1 MAETAAQTLQPLTR
15 EERRELRPQ
24 TDEEILQ
31 QMRQRF
37 AAAREAEAEER
48 RSHEDAMAFRA
59 GQQWPDHLMRQRQAP
74 GAERPCLVIDRLS
87 QFISQ
92 IVNSYRRSP
101 LGLRVRPKTGG
112 ATQEL
117 ATIIEGHL
125 RDIEQQSEAEI
136 VYTMALDHAVGH
148 GLGYWRLVTEYE
160 SPTSFQQVPRLK
172 PIYNSLS
179 VYMDPAAVHPAALDA
194 SWAFVTE
201 RWATSRFCQQWD
213 VRPAQIDAWAGPVD
227 YTWHTGSEVLICEY
241 YYKTWEMKTIV
252 RRPDGVGLDTKGLG
266 NLAHLWPTTRQTIE
280 ATVHYV
286 KACGYAI
293 LERATWPGQYIP
305 IIRCE
310 GQRLLRDGRAQR
322 TGLVQAAADSQRMY
336 NYFAS
341 AEAEAVALAPKAPY
355 ILYAEQIDGYQD
367 LWDQAND
374 AQMPYL
380 LLKAHVEGGTLLPA
394 PQRQVAEPAIQAIS
408 QARLLAAQDMQATVG
423 QYEASVGQRSN
434 EQSGTAINARKI
446 EGEQTNYTYAANL
459 AWSIRASGIQLLDL
473 LPKLYSGPTTLRQ
486 VGQDGSIT
494 TTPVN
499 QPMPGPDGQS
509 EQHLL
514 AQGEYDVVVSTGPSY
529 ETSRMQVNDNLTT
542 MLAAVPPEV
551 SRYFMDVWAQ
561 TLDFP
566 GSQELAQRLKTLVPP
581 EALAASEQVKPETK
595 VVQLQ
600 NQLQQVG
607 TQFQQLQQ
615 QMQQDKA
622 TQEAAIQQLKLVE
635 QQVAT
640 LQTRLADKQN
650 EIQADMQKAQWQ
662 HDIDLQKVMLDAEEL
677 RLKYGL
683 QAAEMQQAV
692 SPTGQEG
699 A

>member
-1 MAETAAQTLQPLTR
+1 MAETTTLAPLTR
-15 EERRELRPQ
+15 DERRELRP
-24 TDEEILQ
+24 TRDEDVLQ
-31 QMRQRF
+31 QMRERF
-37 AAAREAEAEER
+37 KLAQEAEADER
-48 RSHEDAMAFRA
+48 RSHEDAMAFRSGA
-59 GQQWPDHLMRQRQAP
+59 QWPDHLMRQRQAP
-74 GAERPCLVIDRLS
+74 GSERPCLVIDRLS
-87 QFISQ
+87 QYINQ
-92 IVNSYRRSP
+92 VINAYRRAP
-101 LGLRVRPKTGG
+101 LGLRVRPKSGG

-117 ATIIEGHL
+117 ATILEGHL

-136 VYTMALDHAVGH
+136 VYTTALDQAVGH

-160 SPTSFQQVPRLK
+160 TPTSFQQVPRLK
-172 PIYNSLS
+172 AIYNSLS

-201 RWATSRFCQQWD
+201 RWATSRFCQQWE
-213 VRPAQIDAWAGPVD
+213 VRPQQVEAWTGPVD
-227 YTWHTGSEVLICEY
+227 YTWNTGAEVLLCEY
-241 YYKTWEMKTIV
+241 FYKTWKAETLV
-252 RRPDGVGLDTKGLG
+252 RLPNGTVLPTAGIG
-266 NLAHLWPTTRQTIE
+266 NLDPTWPTRQTLK

-286 KACGYAI
+286 KAVGYAI
-293 LERATWPGQYIP
+293 LERATWSGQYIP

-380 LLKAHVEGGTLLPA
+380 PIKAHVEGGSLLPP
-394 PQRQVAEPAIQAIS
+394 PQRQVTEPAIQAIS

-446 EGEQTNYTYAANL
+446 EGEQTNYTFPGNL
-459 AWSIRASGIQLLDL
+459 AWSIRACGIQILDL
-473 LPKLYSGPTTLRQ
+473 LPVLYSGPMTLRQ
-486 VGQDGSIT
+486 VGQDGSIST
-494 TTPVN
+494 TKVN
-499 QPMPGPDGQS
+499 QPVQGPDGQTA
-509 EQHLL
+509 EHRL
-514 AQGEYDVVVSTGPSY
+514 AQGDYDVVVSSGPSY

-542 MLAAVPPEV
+542 MLAGVPPEV

-607 TQFQQLQQ
+607 TQFQALQQ

-622 TQEAAIQQLKLVE
+622 TQEAAIQQVKLLE

-640 LQTRLADKQN
+640 MQTRLADKQQEN
-650 EIQADMQKAQWQ
+650 Q
-662 HDIDLQKVMLDAEEL
+662 LDAQKNAWAHEVDLLKL
-677 RLKYGL
+677 RLEEQKML
-683 QAAEMQQAV
+683 MQAQQFQQQQAAAAFSNGSTEE
-692 SPTGQEG
+692 PD
-699 A
+699 